1 MKTKCKS
8 LSSSKTQAQFT
19 KVVKYS
25 LICEPV
31 PQGWKAYPMQG
42 WHGKMGR
49 VILVKEK

>member
-1 MKTKCKS
+1 MKMKCKS
-8 LSSSKTQAQFT
+8 LFSSKTPGQST